1 MEFHDLI
8 QYCFQLKG
16 ATETY
21 PFDNKTLVMKVM
33 GKMFLLVDV
42 HDPQTIN
49 IKCDPEKAIE
59 LRKRY
64 VEIEPGYHMNKKH
77 WNTVNIKGSLSHNFI
92 QELILHSYELV
103 VASLPKKLQNELTH

>member
-1 MEFHDLI
+1 MEFHDLF

-42 HDPQTIN
+42 HDH
-49 IKCDPEKAIE
+49 
-59 LRKRY
+59 KRSISN
-64 VEIEPGYHMNKKH
+64 VILKKP
-77 WNTVNIKGSLSHNFI
+77 LSCAN
-92 QELILHSYELV
+92 V
-103 VASLPKKLQNELTH
+103 M